1 MNINKNYLPL
11 SDKEESVAKTIV
23 QAALEVHR
31 RLGPGLL
38 EIVYETC
45 FCHELSK
52 RGVSYKRQVPVPIKY
67 DGLVFKSTLRL
78 DVVVEE
84 CVICEIK
91 AIETILQ
98 VHHAQV
104 LSHLRLTSLRLG
116 FLINFNSPTLRQGL
130 KRFIL

>member
-1 MNINKNYLPL
+1 MNIDKKYLPL
-11 SDKEESVAKTIV
+11 SQKEERVAKIIV
-23 QAALEVHR
+23 QAAFEVHR

-38 EIVYETC
+38 ESVYETC

-52 RGVSYKRQVPVPIKY
+52 RGVSYRRQIVVPIRY
-67 DGLVFKSTLRL
+67 DGLVFKSALRL
-78 DVVVEE
+78 DVIVEE
-84 CVICEIK
+84 CVICELK
-91 AIETILQ
+91 AIEMILQ

-104 LSHLRLTSLRLG
+104 LSHLKLTKHRLG

>member
-1 MNINKNYLPL
+1 MDIYKKYLPL
-11 SDKEESVAKTIV
+11 SEKEERIAKIIF

-38 EIVYETC
+38 ESVYETC
-45 FCHELSK
+45 FCHELTK
-52 RGVSYKRQVPVPIKY
+52 RGASYRRQVSVPIRY
-67 DGLVFKSTLRL
+67 DGLVFKSALRL

-84 CVICEIK
+84 CVICELK
-91 AIETILQ
+91 SVEMILQ

-104 LSHLRLTSLRLG
+104 LSHLKLTKLRLG

-130 KRFIL
+130 KRIIL